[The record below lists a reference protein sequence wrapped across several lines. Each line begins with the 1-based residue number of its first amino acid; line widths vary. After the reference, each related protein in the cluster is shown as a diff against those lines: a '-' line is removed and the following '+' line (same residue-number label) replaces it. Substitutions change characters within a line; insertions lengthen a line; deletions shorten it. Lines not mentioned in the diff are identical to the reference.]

1 MRRIGWVLAAPL
13 AMVSLTACGM
23 MDAEMS
29 VDDAVV
35 MSALEDEEL
44 GTEEGEDPAT
54 TDEAGDVEQAE
65 EVGLDCS
72 LEAIRGR
79 IMNRF
84 DHNRND
90 QIDGEEGQEM
100 TEHFGGDGEQAEL
113 GQGERRRGPRAR
125 RGRGHHKLKRI
136 KFIYDADESGDL
148 DEAERAVLE
157 GDLVARCENK
167 QAYLLENFD
176 ADEDGALSEEEI
188 QAARDARQAEREA
201 NRDERFSELDADGNG
216 ELSREE
222 FEAAREARG
231 DRCEARRAAMTEA
244 FDTDGDGELS
254 DEEKSAMRDTL
265 REWVR
270 GEHMGEDRPF

>member
-1 MRRIGWVLAAPL
+1 
-13 AMVSLTACGM
+13 LTACGA

-54 TDEAGDVEQAE
+54 ADEAAE
-65 EVGLDCS
+65 AETVGLDCS
-72 LEAIRGR
+72 PEAIRDR

-84 DHNRND
+84 DRNRND
-90 QIDGEEGQEM
+90 QIDEDEGQEM
-100 TEHFGGDGEQAEL
+100 TEHFGGDGEGPEM
-113 GQGERRRGPRAR
+113 GEGPRNGRRGPHAR

-148 DEAERAVLE
+148 DEEERAVLE

-176 ADEDGALSEEEI
+176 ADEDGALSEDEI
-188 QAARDARQAEREA
+188 QAARDARQAEREER
-201 NRDERFSELDADGNG
+201 RDERFSELDADGNG

-254 DEEKSAMRDTL
+254 DEEKSVMRETL